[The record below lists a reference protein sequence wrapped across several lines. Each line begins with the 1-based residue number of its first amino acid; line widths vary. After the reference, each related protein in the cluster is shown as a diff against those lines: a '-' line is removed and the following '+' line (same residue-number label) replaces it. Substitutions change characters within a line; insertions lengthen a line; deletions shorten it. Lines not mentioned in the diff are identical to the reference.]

1 MMLQIVSKGV
11 TWNVEFKLD
20 SVGSSFSTENKDLQD
35 ALESSSLFN
44 DYYRLV
50 ETAPEEE
57 TEESEDKGNMEIVP
71 VEDVKNCVEARDF
84 LKSHGLKE
92 YIYSKA
98 QIKTEAE
105 RMGFSFPNL

>member
-1 MMLQIVSKGV
+1 MMLQIVSKGI

-20 SVGSSFSTENKDLQD
+20 SVGSSSSTENKDLQD

-71 VEDVKNCVEARDF
+71 VEDVKN
-84 LKSHGLKE
+84 
-92 YIYSKA
+92 
-98 QIKTEAE
+98 
-105 RMGFSFPNL
+105 